1 MGNCTKPQSLSEPED
16 GEIALARCHLILK
29 ASTWQRDSH
38 ELFDYESPNLRR
50 KILDIQSACSLV
62 KEGADEI
69 GMVALPEVIKNNK
82 KVLSSGIIKY
92 EEKDLIEPALH
103 VNVNRGGFYSIFDR
117 VH

>member
-1 MGNCTKPQSLSEPED
+1 
-16 GEIALARCHLILK
+16 
-29 ASTWQRDSH
+29 
-38 ELFDYESPNLRR
+38 
-50 KILDIQSACSLV
+50 
-62 KEGADEI
+62 
-69 GMVALPEVIKNNK
+69 MVALPEVIKNNK